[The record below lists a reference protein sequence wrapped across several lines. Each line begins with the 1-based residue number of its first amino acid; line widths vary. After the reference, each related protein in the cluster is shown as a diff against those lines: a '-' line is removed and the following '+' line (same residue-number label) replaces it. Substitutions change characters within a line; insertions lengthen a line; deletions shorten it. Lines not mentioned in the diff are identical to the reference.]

1 VVFCDAPVATLLEMN
16 DFTHKNGI
24 AFISTSTHGL
34 FGSLFCDFGPS
45 FMVIDQNG
53 ENPVTGMISSIT
65 PDGLVTMMEEG
76 RHGLE
81 DGDVVTFEEVV
92 GLNVNKTQFK
102 VEIKSADTFSIGSV
116 EHLGSYVQGG
126 IFTQVKVPK
135 EYKFVCAHKGNVL
148 TCRNH

>member
-1 VVFCDAPVATLLEMN
+1 VFCDTPLATLLEMN

-24 AFISTSTHGL
+24 SFISTSTHGL

-53 ENPVTGMISSIT
+53 ENPITGMISSIT

-81 DGDVVTFEEVV
+81 DGDVVTFEEVA
-92 GLNVNKTQFK
+92 GLNVNKAQFK
-102 VEIKSADTFSIGSV
+102 VEIKSADTFSIGNV
-116 EHLGSYVQGG
+116 ENLGNYVQGG

-135 EYKFVCAHKGNVL
+135 EYKFVCPHN
-148 TCRNH
+148 